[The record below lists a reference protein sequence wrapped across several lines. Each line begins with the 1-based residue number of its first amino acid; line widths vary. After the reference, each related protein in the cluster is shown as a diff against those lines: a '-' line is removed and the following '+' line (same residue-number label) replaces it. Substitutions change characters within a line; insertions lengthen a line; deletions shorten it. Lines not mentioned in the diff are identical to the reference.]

1 VKVECLR
8 LLATLRLAPAK
19 MQLISGFVD
28 TYLRLNE
35 AEEVTFEAELNR
47 MGLSEEEEARV
58 MEIVTSWMEK
68 GIERGLQQ
76 GLQQGFQQGFQQAL
90 AREAALVLYQLNDRF
105 QGIPQSVEEE
115 IRRLSIVEIELL
127 GEALFK
133 LASETDLRSWLEQRG
148 LRQGV
153 ERIVLSQINRRFGT
167 VSLDVEKQVRRLPI
181 ERVEELAQRL
191 FDFEEEEAM
200 INWLNEISDQ
210 SV

>member
-1 VKVECLR
+1 MR

-90 AREAALVLYQLNDRF
+90 AREAALVLYLLNDRF
-105 QGIPQSVEEE
+105 PGIPQSVEDE

-200 INWLNEISDQ
+200 TNWLNEISGQ